1 MCRIGTVLFL
11 FFAFGG
17 TQVASTTDVQH
28 GTTSTTMSAS
38 DTSILLYIALSFG
51 FSLAVNAWIFF
62 RVSGGLFNPAVT
74 LALVLV
80 GTMSNR
86 RGIYIC
92 ISQIVGAIAASA
104 IISALLPGRLS
115 VETLLTEW
123 AAGTSVVRGL
133 FIEMFCTCLLVFTIL
148 MLAVEKHRATFIA
161 PIGIGLALFISEMVA
176 VFYTGGAINPARAFG
191 PAVVVGSFPGYHW
204 IYWVG
209 PGLGAMLASS
219 FYKLIK
225 ILEYESANP
234 DQDAMERKKDEHEA
248 KTGHRPSDASTL
260 SPTLNA
266 EGTSGGAR
274 GGEGAGLA

>member
-1 MCRIGTVLFL
+1 MTKLKNPLLPLYVLFRHNPNDQRISGVGWMNTDAKNHFVASLAEFVGTVLFL

-28 GTTSTTMSAS
+28 GKTNTTMTAS

-80 GTMSNR
+80 GTMSNC

-104 IISALLPGRLS
+104 IISALLPGHLS
-115 VETLLTEW
+115 VETSLT
-123 AAGTSVVRGL
+123 GDVVRGL

-191 PAVVVGSFPGYHW
+191 PAVVVGRFPGYHW

-234 DQDAMERKKDEHEA
+234 DQDAME
-248 KTGHRPSDASTL
+248 
-260 SPTLNA
+260 
-266 EGTSGGAR
+266 
-274 GGEGAGLA
+274 